1 MVPAEEYRRNAE
13 QCLRL
18 ATIAIDCARKAHL
31 IAEAKGWLSLSVFA
45 ARTGPRHESRRARS
59 RWRSA
64 GEGRGIEPGPAHARL
79 TRP

>member
-45 ARTGPRHESRRARS
+45 ARTGPRRGARYTFRQRFKRAGHR
-59 RWRSA
+59 
-64 GEGRGIEPGPAHARL
+64 
-79 TRP
+79 TRPDAGSSDS